1 VRIWYQSMA
10 DISRYPAYGTALQA
24 RAASILRPDTTV
36 EVSGVAPGTY
46 GDLPPTAV
54 SIHPLAYH
62 VLLDQVV
69 GLAIRA
75 EREGFDVMAL
85 GSFSEPHLRVIRS
98 AVDIP
103 VVSLAESTLLTGC
116 LLARRIGVVTVT
128 PHIRWMIEHL
138 VDGHRIGD
146 RVAPIRVLEPAFS
159 EDDLAL
165 AADDPS
171 RLVEAFTAAA
181 RDVIDHDFADVVIPA
196 EGILSQMLAD
206 LGVREI
212 DGVSVM
218 DCAAVTLTHAEM
230 MGTLH
235 RATGLGPGRR
245 WEYLYPDAALR
256 ARLRDHAADHPLS
269 AASYD

>member
-1 VRIWYQSMA
+1 MRIWYQSMA
-10 DISRYPAYGTALQA
+10 DISRYPGYASALA
-24 RAASILRPDTTV
+24 DRATGLLRPDTTV
-36 EVSGVAPGTY
+36 EVHGVAAGTY

-116 LLARRIGVVTVT
+116 MLARRVGIVTVT

-138 VDGHRIGD
+138 VDGHALRE

-159 EDDLAL
+159 EDDLAQAQEDPARLL
-165 AADDPS
+165 A
-171 RLVEAFTAAA
+171 AFTAAA
-181 RDVIDHDFADVVIPA
+181 RDVIDRDFADVVVPA

-256 ARLRDHAADHPLS
+256 ARLRDHAGQHPLS
-269 AASYD
+269 TAAYE

>member
-1 VRIWYQSMA
+1 MRIWYQSMA
-10 DISRYPAYGTALQA
+10 DISRYPTYGEALRA
-24 RAASILRPDTTV
+24 RAGSLLRPDTTV
-36 EVSGVAPGTY
+36 EVFGVAPGTY
-46 GDLPPTAV
+46 GELPPTAV

-116 LLARRIGVVTVT
+116 QVARRVGIVTVT

-138 VDGHRIGD
+138 VDGHRLGD
-146 RVAPIRVLEPAFS
+146 RVAGIRVLEPAFS
-159 EDDLAL
+159 EDDLAR
-165 AADDPS
+165 AQEDPTQ
-171 RLVEAFTAAA
+171 LVEAFTTAA
-181 RDVIDHDFADVVIPA
+181 RDVIENDFADVVIPA

-206 LGVREI
+206 LGVRQL

-218 DCAAVTLTHAEM
+218 DCSAVTLTHAEM
-230 MGTLH
+230 MGTLR

-256 ARLRDHAADHPLS
+256 ARLRDHAAEFPLS
-269 AASYD
+269 AASYA